1 MRRLPISPRLQ
12 FTALG
17 LALGIGVGVG
27 AATLWPASAE
37 GAPVAELASTAA
49 TSPAS
54 ASPTA
59 PAAKQIPTDP
69 SRAPKR
75 EWSPTP
81 PAAADPARLTL
92 DEVKAIA
99 VKVAPG
105 RVVEID
111 EDDELTGLRY
121 DVTIRHSNHTSTD
134 LEIDAATGKVLSI
147 DHDDD
152 WD

>member
-1 MRRLPISPRLQ
+1 MRRPLSPRHQ

-17 LALGIGVGVG
+17 LAVGIGVGVG
-27 AATLWPASAE
+27 AATLWPASAG
-37 GAPVAELASTAA
+37 GAPVSSTEVAATTTAA
-49 TSPAS
+49 T
-54 ASPTA
+54 
-59 PAAKQIPTDP
+59 PAAPQTPTDP
-69 SRAPKR
+69 SSEPKR
-75 EWSPTP
+75 HWPPAPT
-81 PAAADPARLTL
+81 AAADPARLTL

-99 VKVAPG
+99 VKTAPG

-121 DVTIRHSNHTSTD
+121 DVTVRHSDHTST
-134 LEIDAATGKVLSI
+134 EVEVDAATGEVLSL